1 MKFKRSAA
9 FVTHNPG
16 TYGATLIGLEPK
28 EIVTADGPMTI
39 CEWSFRLE
47 EGETEGEVATG
58 TTSLAWSAKSKAYG
72 WAKAVNG
79 NQEWT
84 QVDGDGDPNLEALIG
99 RACFVEVAEKVSPT
113 GTVRTPVINVMPD
126 MSKATKPAPAR
137 RVVV

>member
-9 FVTHNPG
+9 FVTHAPG
-16 TYGATLIGLEPK
+16 TYPATLTGLEPK

-58 TTSLAWSAKSKAYG
+58 TTSLAWSPKSKAYG
-72 WAKAVNG
+72 WAKAVNA

-84 QVDGDGDPNLEALIG
+84 QVDADGDVNLEALVG
-99 RACFVEVAEKVSPT
+99 RSCFVEVAEKVSPT
-113 GTVRTPVINVMPD
+113 GTVRTPVVNVMPD
-126 MSKATKPAPAR
+126 MAKAKPAAKR
-137 RVVV
+137 LIV